1 MEENQYKNNDVPSS
15 SGFKW
20 KIENICKL
28 NEESRLSPVFTI
40 GPHKWRLLAF
50 RNGCNVDGYLA
61 VYVVA
66 VECKIP
72 RCAKFIVAIVGQT
85 NNTLKHDSE
94 EWTTFTEDEDDW
106 GFGEFIQLKELK
118 DPSNGYIVNDACTI
132 QVELCFDP
140 NSNEVG
146 SLFFPNQPQCY
157 EKMYPYVFIDFVSQ
171 ELAPIAPMESAQER
185 YPVTSS
191 SLSVDNNSALICAFC
206 RTFEVSEKSGSML
219 HIANGKE
226 VEEDEVSGPNVIHVH
241 RKCMEW
247 APQVYYVDETVKNL
261 EMEVA
266 RGSKLKCKCCGLK
279 GSALGCFIS
288 SCKNTYHFPCAFG
301 ISGCRWD
308 NEGYLMLCPSHSGMK
323 FPHEKTKKGKNLDK
337 ENPSSIIHHLIM
349 KKKTRKKK
357 KKKKM
362 KKKMLHLKIQIVVG
376 MIKEFTTKFE
386 SCGL

>member
-1 MEENQYKNNDVPSS
+1 
-15 SGFKW
+15 
-20 KIENICKL
+20 
-28 NEESRLSPVFTI
+28 
-40 GPHKWRLLAF
+40 RLLAF

-72 RCAKFIVAIVGQT
+72 RCAKFVVAIVGQT
-85 NNTLKHDSE
+85 NSTLKHDSD

-118 DPSNGYIVNDACTI
+118 NPSNGYIVNDACTI
-132 QVELCFDP
+132 EVEL
-140 NSNEVG
+140 S
-146 SLFFPNQPQCY
+146 
-157 EKMYPYVFIDFVSQ
+157 
-171 ELAPIAPMESAQER
+171 PIALMESAEER
-185 YPVTSS
+185 DPVTTSTLLAS
-191 SLSVDNNSALICAFC
+191 TSVSVDNKSPLKCAFC
-206 RTFEVSEKSGSML
+206 QTYKVSEKSGSML

-226 VEEDEVSGPNVIHVH
+226 VEEDEVSGPSVIHVH

-247 APQVYYVDETVKNL
+247 APQVYYVDDTVKNL

-301 ISGCRWD
+301 ISGSRWD

-323 FPHEKTKKGKNLDK
+323 FPHEKTKKGKKLAKKN
-337 ENPSSIIHHLIM
+337 SSSEIIHQLIM
-349 KKKTRKKK
+349 KKKTRKEIKK
-357 KKKKM
+357 RKNM
-362 KKKMLHLKIQIVVG
+362 RNRLHLKIQIVVG
-376 MIKEFTTKFE
+376 MIKECMTKFE